1 MKKLLFLISAGFTLL
16 LTSCVKN
23 EIATFTEGQ
32 IEWDAAAWNANTSPL
47 TYPMMTR
54 VPVYGFATNTSVSP
68 SPLITRTTG
77 TIRLRV
83 NLIGAQTATDRSFS
97 VQFNASESTGVEG
110 THFSVASKSGVIKA
124 NESFAFVD
132 VAILN
137 PGQSTGSRTVVLEL
151 LGSNDLKPAV
161 NYAKVGLSINQQ

>member
-1 MKKLLFLISAGFTLL
+1 MKKFLFLISAGFTLL
-16 LTSCVKN
+16 LSSCVKN
-23 EIATFTEGQ
+23 EIATFTAAQ
-32 IEWDAAAWNANTSPL
+32 IEWDAAAWNANTSPF

-54 VPVYGFATNTSVSP
+54 VPVFGFATNTSVSP

-97 VQFNASESTGVEG
+97 FKFNANESTAVEG
-110 THFSVASKSGVIKA
+110 THFSIANKSGVIKA
-124 NESFAFVD
+124 NDSFGYVD

-137 PGQSTGSRTVVLEL
+137 PGQSTGSRTLVLEL
-151 LGSNDLKPAV
+151 VETGDLKPAV

>member
-23 EIATFTEGQ
+23 EIATFSGGQ
-32 IEWDAAAWNANTSPL
+32 IEWDAASWNANAAGL

-54 VPVYGFATNTSVSP
+54 VPIYGFASTTANSP
-68 SPLITRTTG
+68 ALTRTSG
-77 TIRLRV
+77 TVRLRV

-97 VQFNASESTGVEG
+97 VKFNASESTGVEG
-110 THFSVASKSGVIKA
+110 THFSVANKSGVIKA
-124 NESFAFVD
+124 NESFAFID
-132 VAILN
+132 VAVLN

-151 LGSNDLKPAV
+151 VESADLKPAV